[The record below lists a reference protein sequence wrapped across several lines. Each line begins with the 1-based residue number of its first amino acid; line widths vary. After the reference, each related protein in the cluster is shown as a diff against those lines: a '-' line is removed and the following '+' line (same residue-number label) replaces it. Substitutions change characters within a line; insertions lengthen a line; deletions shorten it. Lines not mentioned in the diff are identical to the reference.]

1 MTNLEFNKKYEHF
14 IEGRGLA
21 FNIESVANYLDE
33 LFVDLI
39 NVKGFMLMEVT
50 TKHGLCYFESN
61 LPDIL
66 FSIGRVMED
75 AIEERI
81 NFLIR
86 VETEIENRNR
96 K

>member
-14 IEGRGLA
+14 IDGNGLT

-39 NVKGFMLMEVT
+39 NVKGFTLVEIT
-50 TKHGLCYFESN
+50 TKHGLCYFEST
-61 LPDIL
+61 LPDVL

-75 AIEERI
+75 AIEDRI

-86 VETEIENRNR
+86 VETEIEKRN